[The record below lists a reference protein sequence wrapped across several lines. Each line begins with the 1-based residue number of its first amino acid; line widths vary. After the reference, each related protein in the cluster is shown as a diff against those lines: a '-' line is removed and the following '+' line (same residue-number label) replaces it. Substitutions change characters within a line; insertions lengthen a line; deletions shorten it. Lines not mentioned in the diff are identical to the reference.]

1 MRRRRN
7 FLLTTAWIATAI
19 AAPAFA
25 GSAFAA
31 EAPTGPADAAARGKG
46 GRVERQVEAA
56 MRRILRADY
65 EADQAVLRREFD
77 ALAKQVD
84 SPTVGTEAR
93 YWRGFAR
100 WRAAINGFND
110 GMPREEM
117 AEHTAAAADEF
128 AAAVAR
134 DPDFADA
141 RAAMAICRAT
151 VLFSMQADPPDK
163 DDRVRAYTADM
174 KRALDEDPENPR
186 TLWLVGG
193 SYLWTPPE
201 QGGGAA
207 RAIEVYEK
215 GLAAARRPSASGA
228 SPLRPA
234 WGEPELLMSI
244 AYARLHQ
251 PAPDLDA
258 AEKYA
263 TEALAQV
270 PHWHYV
276 RDILMKQIREARAA
290 AAAPGGGPAAP
301 PPGSTPSSG
310 TTTPMR

>member
-1 MRRRRN
+1 MLGRRL
-7 FLLTTAWIATAI
+7 FLLTTTAWITAVI

-25 GSAFAA
+25 AGSPAR
-31 EAPTGPADAAARGKG
+31 PADAAAKGKG
-46 GRVERQVEAA
+46 GKAEHQVATS
-56 MRRILRADY
+56 MHRILRADY
-65 EADQAVLRREFD
+65 EADQAILKREFE

-84 SPTVGTEAR
+84 SPTVGAEAR

-117 AEHTAAAADEF
+117 VAHTAAAADEF
-128 AAAVAR
+128 AAAVER
-134 DPDFADA
+134 DPTFADA

-151 VLFSMQADPPDK
+151 GRFYLAADPPDK
-163 DDRVRAYTADM
+163 TDRLREYSAQL

-193 SYLWTPPE
+193 TYLWTPPE
-201 QGGGAA
+201 QGGSVA
-207 RAIEVYEK
+207 RAIEAYEK
-215 GLAAARRPSASGA
+215 GLRAARRPRPAGS

-276 RDILMKQIREARAA
+276 RDILMKQIAEARAA
-290 AAAPGGGPAAP
+290 AAAAPAAGPTP
-301 PPGSTPSSG
+301 PPSGTATPG